1 MLYLKMDYVLKKI
14 KELRIAKGLSQ
25 DQMAEAI
32 GVNQSNY
39 GKVERGSSQITLN
52 KLFEIAKK
60 LEVPVF
66 MLLYNEDKDE
76 WPFFDKESELTIEAF
91 KKKNEL
97 LEKENEQ
104 WKEIVELLK
113 KNVELLKQS
122 FEEGELNKRNE
133 QLWEIVNH
141 QKAEYAKLEKEFEK
155 LNETKQAIDNQ
166 TFKSIILNHK
176 FRKKLIELGFE
187 GVDEIENE
195 VALTSIKEEDTEPG
209 GIIHRLKAKFGLV
222 DPNER

>member
-60 LEVPVF
+60 LEIPVF

-76 WPFFDKESELTIEAF
+76 WPFFDKESELTIEAL

-122 FEEGELNKRNE
+122 FEEGELTKRNE

-141 QKAEYAKLEKEFEK
+141 QKAEYTKLEKEFEK
-155 LNETKQAIDNQ
+155 LQETKQAISHQN
-166 TFKSIILNHK
+166 FKSFILNTK
-176 FRKKLIELGFE
+176 FRKKLVELGFD
-187 GVDEIENE
+187 GVDEIEKE
-195 VALTSIKEEDTEPG
+195 AALTPIKKEDTEPG
-209 GIIHRLKAKFGLV
+209 GMIQRLIAKFGLI
-222 DPNER
+222 DLDEH

>member
-1 MLYLKMDYVLKKI
+1 MDYVLKKI
-14 KELRIAKGLSQ
+14 KELRVSRGLSQ

-60 LEVPVF
+60 LDTPVF

-76 WPFFDKESELTIEAF
+76 WPFFDKESEVTIEAL

-122 FEEGELNKRNE
+122 FEEGELTKRNE

-141 QKAEYAKLEKEFEK
+141 QKAEYTKLEKEFKE
-155 LNETKQAIDNQ
+155 LHETKQAIDNQ

-187 GVDEIENE
+187 GVNEIEKE

-209 GIIHRLKAKFGLV
+209 GVFQRLKTKFGLV